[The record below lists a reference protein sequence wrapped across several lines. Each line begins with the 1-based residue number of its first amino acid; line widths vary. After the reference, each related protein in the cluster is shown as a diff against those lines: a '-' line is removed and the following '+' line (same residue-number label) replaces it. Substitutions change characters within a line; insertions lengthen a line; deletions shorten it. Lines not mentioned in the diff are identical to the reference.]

1 MALVILVR
9 HGQTDENVS
18 GRISGQ
24 GPVPLNARGQEQA
37 RLAAET
43 LAPLGITHIF
53 SSPLVR
59 ARQTAEFLAERLQKS
74 IEEIPDLREV
84 GYGDWEGKTFNEMRT
99 HPVAHQ
105 VFHDPI
111 NATFPN
117 GDSLLEV
124 QQRGVQVIEWVR
136 NMYPQGLMTVVSHG
150 DVIRTVLAHYLG
162 MPFNE
167 YRRLDLDNG
176 AISVLELFDGW
187 IRVKALNFV
196 PQVGNRWLEY
206 PASPRHQWYPGHWPD
221 AYWRKFV
228 GLLPGASVH
237 FEHSAVTRDSD
248 RAWPRRHPVPP

>member
-24 GPVPLNARGQEQA
+24 GPVPLNTRGQEQA
-37 RLAAET
+37 RLA
-43 LAPLGITHIF
+43 
-53 SSPLVR
+53 
-59 ARQTAEFLAERLQKS
+59 AEFLAERLQKS

-111 NATFPN
+111 KATFPN
-117 GDSLLEV
+117 GESLLEV
-124 QQRGVQVIEWVR
+124 QQRGIRVIEWVR
-136 NMYPQGLMTVVSHG
+136 NTYPQGIVTVVSHG
-150 DVIRTVLAHYLG
+150 DVIRTALAHYLG

-187 IRVKALNFV
+187 IRVKALNFM
-196 PQVGNRWLEY
+196 PQVGQLWLESFY
-206 PASPRHQWYPGHWPD
+206 PTWKKMQELAPAPG
-221 AYWRKFV
+221 V
-228 GLLPGASVH
+228 S
-237 FEHSAVTRDSD
+237 
-248 RAWPRRHPVPP
+248 

>member
-24 GPVPLNARGQEQA
+24 GPVPLNTRGQEQA
-37 RLAAET
+37 RLVAEA
-43 LAPLGITHIF
+43 LAPLGVNYIF
-53 SSPLVR
+53 SSPLIR

-117 GDSLLEV
+117 GESLLEV
-124 QQRGVQVIEWVR
+124 QQRGIRVIESVR
-136 NMYPQGLMTVVSHG
+136 NTYPQAIVTMVSHG
-150 DVIRTVLAHYLG
+150 DVIRTALAHYLG

-196 PQVGNRWLEY
+196 PQVGNRWLESFY
-206 PASPRHQWYPGHWPD
+206 PTWKKMQEVAPASC
-221 AYWRKFV
+221 V
-228 GLLPGASVH
+228 S
-237 FEHSAVTRDSD
+237 
-248 RAWPRRHPVPP
+248 

>member
-37 RLAAET
+37 RLVAEV
-43 LAPLGITHIF
+43 LAPLGITHLF

-59 ARQTAEFLAERLQKS
+59 ARQTAEFLAECLQTS

-117 GDSLLEV
+117 GESLLEV
-124 QQRGVQVIEWVR
+124 QQRGIRVIEWVR
-136 NMYPQGLMTVVSHG
+136 NTYPQGIVTVVSHG
-150 DVIRTVLAHYLG
+150 DVIRTALAHYLG
-162 MPFNE
+162 MPFND
-167 YRRLDLDNG
+167 YRRIDLDNG
-176 AISVLELFDGW
+176 AISVLELFDDW
-187 IRVKALNFV
+187 VRIKALNFV
-196 PQVGNRWLEY
+196 PQVGNRWLESFY
-206 PASPRHQWYPGHWPD
+206 PTWKKMQEVALAPCVS
-221 AYWRKFV
+221 
-228 GLLPGASVH
+228 
-237 FEHSAVTRDSD
+237 
-248 RAWPRRHPVPP
+248 

>member
-37 RLAAET
+37 RLAAEV

-111 NATFPN
+111 KATFPN
-117 GDSLLEV
+117 GESLLEV
-124 QQRGVQVIEWVR
+124 QQRGIRVIEWVR
-136 NMYPQGLMTVVSHG
+136 NTYPQGIVTVVSHG
-150 DVIRTVLAHYLG
+150 DVIRTALAHYLG

-196 PQVGNRWLEY
+196 PQVGNRWLESFY
-206 PASPRHQWYPGHWPD
+206 PTWKKMQEVAATPCVS
-221 AYWRKFV
+221 
-228 GLLPGASVH
+228 
-237 FEHSAVTRDSD
+237 
-248 RAWPRRHPVPP
+248 

>member
-37 RLAAET
+37 RLAAEV
-43 LAPLGITHIF
+43 LAPLGITHLF

-105 VFHDPI
+105 VFNDPI

-117 GDSLLEV
+117 GESLLAV
-124 QQRGVQVIEWVR
+124 QQRGIRVIEWVR
-136 NMYPQGLMTVVSHG
+136 NTYPQGIVTVISHG
-150 DVIRTVLAHYLG
+150 DVIRTALAHYLG
-162 MPFNE
+162 MPFND
-167 YRRLDLDNG
+167 YRRIDLDNG
-176 AISVLELFDGW
+176 AISVLELFDDW

-196 PQVGNRWLEY
+196 PQVGNRWLESFY
-206 PASPRHQWYPGHWPD
+206 PTWKKMQEVAPASC
-221 AYWRKFV
+221 
-228 GLLPGASVH
+228 LS
-237 FEHSAVTRDSD
+237 
-248 RAWPRRHPVPP
+248 

>member
-1 MALVILVR
+1 MALVILLR

-24 GPVPLNARGQEQA
+24 GPVPLNTRGQEQA
-37 RLAAET
+37 RLAAEA
-43 LAPLGITHIF
+43 LALLGITHIF

-59 ARQTAEFLAERLQKS
+59 ARQTAAFLAERLQKF

-117 GDSLLEV
+117 GESLLEV
-124 QQRGVQVIEWVR
+124 QQRGIRVIEWVR
-136 NMYPQGLMTVVSHG
+136 NTYPQGIVTMVSHG
-150 DVIRTVLAHYLG
+150 DVIRTSLAHYLG

-196 PQVGNRWLEY
+196 PQVGNRWLESFY
-206 PASPRHQWYPGHWPD
+206 P
-221 AYWRKFV
+221 
-228 GLLPGASVH
+228 
-237 FEHSAVTRDSD
+237 T
-248 RAWPRRHPVPP
+248 